1 MGPTATTCCA
11 KQAMNL
17 GADCA
22 AAGRER
28 FFWVQTVQTLG
39 AEGAAAGRKRFF
51 WVQTGSKTVQR
62 AGNDFFWVQ
71 TVQTFGCRL
80 CSSGPG
86 IDFWVHTMDELEIPK
101 VREDVKQNN
110 PITMDSDYETSLET
124 SGELILSSGN
134 FHLSI
139 WPDFAARSVP

>member
-1 MGPTATTCCA
+1 V
-11 KQAMNL
+11 QQ
-17 GADCA
+17 
-22 AAGRER
+22 
-28 FFWVQTVQTLG
+28 VQTFVQQR
-39 AEGAAAGRKRFF
+39 AGKEF
-51 WVQTGSKTVQR
+51 WVQTGTKTVQR
-62 AGNDFFWVQ
+62 AGKEFWVQ
-71 TVQTFGCRL
+71 TGTKTVQRARNELWVQTETKT
-80 CSSGPG
+80 
-86 IDFWVHTMDELEIPK
+86 VQTMDELEIPK